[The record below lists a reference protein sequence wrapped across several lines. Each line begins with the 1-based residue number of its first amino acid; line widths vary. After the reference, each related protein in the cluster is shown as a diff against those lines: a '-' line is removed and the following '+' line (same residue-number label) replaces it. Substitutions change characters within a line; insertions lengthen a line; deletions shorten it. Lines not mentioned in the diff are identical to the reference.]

1 MDLDTTMAFEPIR
14 PNSRPK
20 RPLDVEEAESNQ
32 SISQSETTPQNQS
45 KTPHTQVQKH
55 ATRNAPK
62 PNQVNWKTDF
72 NTVFKSKEP
81 IDQSK
86 LGKVMNHIGL
96 KIERFSIASA
106 GKTWKIKFSNGIAGF
121 NKAFSSN
128 TTISEMLGQEVS
140 IEAFQADYKPPQ
152 VEKQAMF
159 ETHAILRVRH
169 DIQDDFILSELKP
182 QFEKKVLKASRIVNF
197 ETKKPSRT
205 HTMHRQRDST
215 TYHSQ
220 WRLH

>member
-14 PNSRPK
+14 PNSRLK

-32 SISQSETTPQNQS
+32 TKHFKVGNHTQQSTPQNQS

-159 ETHAILRVRH
+159 ETHAIVRVRL
-169 DIQDDFILSELKP
+169 DMTYMMISY
-182 QFEKKVLKASRIVNF
+182 SRNLNPNSKIKF
-197 ETKKPSRT
+197 
-205 HTMHRQRDST
+205 
-215 TYHSQ
+215 
-220 WRLH
+220 